1 MKYQRAP
8 IGLLKKK
15 QINSKVLM
23 VGGRSNTPITGTS
36 RSYIRFSFVTPPLSY
51 VARRRGGSQFQLGR
65 QCGLVLK
72 ARNQTD
78 GFESWLYQLLM
89 L

>member
-1 MKYQRAP
+1 
-8 IGLLKKK
+8 
-15 QINSKVLM
+15 M

-36 RSYIRFSFVTPPLSY
+36 RSYFRFSFVTPPLSY
-51 VARRRGGSQFQLGR
+51 VARRRGVSVSVGEAVWPSVKSKESDRL
-65 QCGLVLK
+65 
-72 ARNQTD
+72 